1 MSEHHVEESH
11 TRVRIKK
18 QIGPKIPETSDE
30 WLEGRRLFVVLELAS
45 LETAKTKHGYELLN
59 SEEHSSL
66 LARNNRDVEMYRP
79 DILHQSLLTLLDS
92 PLNKAGLLKIFIHTQ
107 KGVLIDVHPKLRI
120 PRTYKRFSGLMVQL
134 LYQFRIRAA
143 NTPEKLLK
151 IIKNPI
157 TKYLPPASP
166 IIGTSVKGELV
177 DIHEFVN
184 NLATMTNKP
193 NDNSN
198 IEKNIRKEKPIVFVF
213 GAHPKGPVDVDYVQ
227 KTIAVSQYPLSS
239 SAAIARVLA
248 AFEKQWQVI

>member
-1 MSEHHVEESH
+1 
-11 TRVRIKK
+11 
-18 QIGPKIPETSDE
+18 
-30 WLEGRRLFVVLELAS
+30 LEGRRLFIVLELAS

-184 NLATMTNKP
+184 NLTTMTNKP

-198 IEKNIRKEKPIVFVF
+198 IEKISEKKNPLYLYLELIQKDLSMLIMFKKLLQFHNILCHHLLQLQEFWLLLKNNGKS
-213 GAHPKGPVDVDYVQ
+213 YN
-227 KTIAVSQYPLSS
+227 
-239 SAAIARVLA
+239 
-248 AFEKQWQVI
+248 